1 MLDIDM
7 EFRKGILFVRL
18 RGVLNGDTALELD
31 ENLTSIITDNGI
43 KYLLINL
50 NELTNIDKYGLKV
63 IFKNYQNININNGKF
78 ILCGGDKLSN
88 YTGNII
94 DNLYQV
100 SDEMKA
106 FEVISI

>member
-50 NELTNIDKYGLKV
+50 NELTYIDKYGLKV

-78 ILCGGDKLSN
+78 CSECGKPAPASEWTCECGAVNSGKFC
-88 YTGNII
+88 G
-94 DNLYQV
+94 QCG
-100 SDEMKA
+100 KPRP
-106 FEVISI
+106 